1 MFFASGGS
9 PTFGDWASAGI
20 ATNAMARPPT
30 NVMHRCMKFL
40 PWPLLGFF
48 EMAIGKHSISRQDSK
63 AAAARN
69 PWNGNGS
76 SE

>member
-1 MFFASGGS
+1 
-9 PTFGDWASAGI
+9 
-20 ATNAMARPPT
+20 
-30 NVMHRCMKFL
+30 MKFL

-48 EMAIGKHSISRQDSK
+48 EMAIGKHSISRQDGK